1 MHYVCIENNQVT
13 GIQSYEPAV
22 PNTVSVATITDEQHQ
37 QIMNQT
43 HRFDV
48 PSRTVVAISSD
59 ILAEKEQYLLN
70 GVEKEFLNSTDWK
83 VLRHLRQKALNVPTT
98 LTDAQYLEL
107 EQQRQAAAARIV

>member
-22 PNTVSVATITDEQHQ
+22 PNTVSVVTITDEQHQ

-43 HRFDV
+43 HIFDV
-48 PSRTVVAISSD
+48 ASKTVVAINSAV
-59 ILAEKEQYLLN
+59 LAEKEQYRLN
-70 GVEKEFLNSTDWK
+70 GIEREFLNSTDWK
-83 VLRHLRQKALNVPTT
+83 ILRHLRQKALNVPTT
-98 LTDAQYLEL
+98 LTDAQYIEL

>member
-1 MHYVCIENNQVT
+1 MYYVCIENNQVT

-22 PNTVSVATITDEQHQ
+22 PNTVSVITIADEQHQ

-48 PSRTVVAISSD
+48 ASNTVVPVDST
-59 ILAEKEQYLLN
+59 ILAEKEQHRLN
-70 GVEKEFLNSTDWK
+70 GIEREFLNSTDWK
-83 VLRHLRQKALNVPTT
+83 ILRHLRQKALNVPTT
-98 LTDAQYLEL
+98 LTDAQYIEL

>member
-22 PNTVSVATITDEQHQ
+22 PNTVSVITITDEQHQ

-48 PSRTVVAISSD
+48 ASKTVVAIESA
-59 ILAEKEQYLLN
+59 ILAEKEQHRLN
-70 GVEKEFLNSTDWK
+70 GIEREFLNSTDWK
-83 VLRHLRQKALNVPTT
+83 ILRHIRQKALNVPTT
-98 LTDAQYLEL
+98 LTDAQYIEL
-107 EQQRQAAAARIV
+107 EQQRQAAAVRIV

>member
-22 PNTVSVATITDEQHQ
+22 PNTVSIVTITDEQHR
-37 QIMNQT
+37 QIIDQT

-48 PSRTVVAISSD
+48 SSRTVVAVDSA
-59 ILAEKEQYLLN
+59 ILAEKEQYRLN
-70 GVEKEFLNSTDWK
+70 GLEREFLNSTDWK
-83 VLRHLRQKALNVPTT
+83 VLRHMRQKALNIPTT

-107 EQQRQAAAARIV
+107 EQQRQAASARIV

>member
-13 GIQSYEPAV
+13 GIQGYEPAV
-22 PNTVSVATITDEQHQ
+22 PNTVSVVTITDEQHQ

-48 PSRTVVAISSD
+48 PSRTVISVDSAI
-59 ILAEKEQYLLN
+59 LVEKEQYRLN
-70 GVEKEFLNSTDWK
+70 GIEKEFLNSTDWK
-83 VLRHLRQKALNVPTT
+83 ILRHLRQKALNVPTS
-98 LTDAQYLEL
+98 LTDAQYIEL

>member
-22 PNTVSVATITDEQHQ
+22 PDTVSLVTITDEQHQ

-48 PSRTVVAISSD
+48 ASRNVVAVDSAV
-59 ILAEKEQYLLN
+59 LAEKEQYRLN
-70 GVEKEFLNSTDWK
+70 GIEREFLNSTDWK
-83 VLRHLRQKALNVPTT
+83 ILRHLRQKALNVPTT
-98 LTDAQYLEL
+98 LTEAQYIEL

>member
-22 PNTVSVATITDEQHQ
+22 PNTVSVVTITNEQHQ

-48 PSRTVVAISSD
+48 ASRTVVAVDSAV
-59 ILAEKEQYLLN
+59 LAEKEQYRLN
-70 GVEKEFLNSTDWK
+70 GIEREFLNSTDWK
-83 VLRHLRQKALNVPTT
+83 ILRHLRQKALNVPTT
-98 LTDAQYLEL
+98 LTDAQYIEL
-107 EQQRQAAAARIV
+107 EQQRQAAAVRIV

>member
-22 PNTVSVATITDEQHQ
+22 PNTVSVIIITDEQHR

-48 PSRTVVAISSD
+48 PSSTVVAVDSA
-59 ILAEKEQYLLN
+59 ILEEKEQYQLN
-70 GVEKEFLNSTDWK
+70 GIEREFLNSTDWK
-83 VLRHLRQKALNVPTT
+83 ILRHLRQKALNASTT
-98 LTDAQYLEL
+98 LTDTEYLEL

>member
-22 PNTVSVATITDEQHQ
+22 PSTVSVIIITDEQHQ
-37 QIMNQT
+37 QIIDQT

-48 PSRTVVAISSD
+48 ASKTVIAVDSAV
-59 ILAEKEQYLLN
+59 LAEKEQYRLN
-70 GVEKEFLNSTDWK
+70 GVEREFLNSTDWK
-83 VLRHLRQKALNVPTT
+83 ILRHLRQKALNVPTT
-98 LTDAQYLEL
+98 LTDAQYIEL